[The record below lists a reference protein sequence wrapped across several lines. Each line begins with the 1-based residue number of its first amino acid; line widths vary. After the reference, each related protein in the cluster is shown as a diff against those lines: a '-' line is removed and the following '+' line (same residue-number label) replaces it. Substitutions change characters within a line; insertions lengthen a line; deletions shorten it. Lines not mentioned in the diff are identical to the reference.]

1 MHTRITLPLSM
12 IVCFAVLPQA
22 HAQEKAAET
31 PAPAAA
37 VAEQQHLAPPKTSLR
52 PVQPAAQPVEPSSSD
67 LHTVS
72 HWYGWQTLATD
83 GASLL
88 LMVAAASASDAP
100 GAEEMAWLSLGG
112 YLGGGPIVHLAHGEP
127 VRALG
132 SLALR
137 GGLPI
142 LTGVVGSQLEN
153 CTPSSDFC
161 GLGGAVLGGMAG
173 LVTAMVIDS
182 AVLANERVVV
192 HSSRVP
198 VVGVVSDG
206 KRTLLTAGGVF

>member
-12 IVCFAVLPQA
+12 IVCLARLPQA
-22 HAQEKAAET
+22 QAQEKAAET
-31 PAPAAA
+31 LVPAAP

-52 PVQPAAQPVEPSSSD
+52 PVQPAAQPVEPSSAE

-100 GAEEMAWLSLGG
+100 GSEEMAWLALGG

-127 VRALG
+127 ARALG

-142 LTGVVGSQLEN
+142 LTGVVGSQLED
-153 CTPSSDFC
+153 CSPSSDFC

-173 LVTAMVIDS
+173 ILTAIVIDS
-182 AVLANERVVV
+182 ALLGHERVVV
-192 HSSRVP
+192 QTSRVP
-198 VVGVVSDG
+198 MVGVVSDG